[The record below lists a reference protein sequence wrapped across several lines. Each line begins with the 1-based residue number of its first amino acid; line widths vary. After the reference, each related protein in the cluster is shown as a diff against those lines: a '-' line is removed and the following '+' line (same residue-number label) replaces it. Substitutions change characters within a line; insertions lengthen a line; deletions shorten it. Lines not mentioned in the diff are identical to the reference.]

1 MTIKRNKIKENK
13 KERGRVISR
22 QNVWGDEKIKRRKKV
37 GESLNV
43 KKNEYNLMSTIFF
56 YLNLSKILLLLFFKQ
71 KERENINNL
80 IIRRMWLNF
89 DIE

>member
-1 MTIKRNKIKENK
+1 MKIKGK
-13 KERGRVISR
+13 RKSDIK
-22 QNVWGDEKIKRRKKV
+22 QNVQGDEKVNRRRKV
-37 GESLNV
+37 GESVNV

-56 YLNLSKILLLLFFKQ
+56 YLNLSKILLLLFFKL

-80 IIRRMWLNF
+80 MMRRMWLNF